1 MRCTTTVACWTAVQL
16 VAALLPQRTLQR
28 TPTPRRDASSARDVT
43 PEQAEKMK
51 AMGFRWDEERRTWTR
66 RPPDI
71 KKPPKPLR
79 SGMRL
84 LKLGDAS
91 PDERAAAEVFME
103 RLRTARKASFRDTDT
118 STKLSKFLKYCLSQP
133 ATLPIFGAACIA
145 LGAAAG
151 TGAELGGVDATTLTC
166 GLAAGVPVAA
176 ARVAAH
182 KASAGSEPPDGR
194 ALERSIVDAA
204 TGSYAI
210 PAPHDWRATEGPWKA
225 GTIGLAA
232 IADVPR
238 VALLHGRIQ
247 PSFVPLEGDQW
258 LGIAGAAAVAT
269 VIALLPAA
277 IGYVDDQ
284 LSDLPRDGRI
294 DDGKEVERETAAR
307 FSSGARAF
315 FAATDDA
322 EVSDVKAAYVSRLAD
337 AWTTAFTTP
346 PPPAVRAARTAV
358 ESAAAAAASASG
370 GLAAAWL
377 ANFCAAVA
385 VTVLVDEDKNTCE
398 V

>member
-1 MRCTTTVACWTAVQL
+1 M
-16 VAALLPQRTLQR
+16 PR
-28 TPTPRRDASSARDVT
+28 TPRHASSSARDVT

-66 RPPDI
+66 RPPDV

-84 LKLGDAS
+84 LKLNGAS
-91 PDERAAAEVFME
+91 SDECAAAEVFME

-133 ATLPIFGAACIA
+133 ATLPVFAVACVG
-145 LGAAAG
+145 LGVAAAADG
-151 TGAELGGVDATTLTC
+151 GADVGSLDATTLTC

-238 VALLHGRIQ
+238 VAILHGRIQ
-247 PSFVPLEGDQW
+247 PAFVPLEGDQW
-258 LGIAGAAAVAT
+258 LGIAGAAVVAT
-269 VIALLPAA
+269 ALALLPAA

-315 FAATDDA
+315 FAAKDDGAA
-322 EVSDVKAAYVSRLAD
+322 EVKAAYVSRLAD

-385 VTVLVDEDKNTCE
+385 VVALVDEDKNTCE

>member
-1 MRCTTTVACWTAVQL
+1 
-16 VAALLPQRTLQR
+16 
-28 TPTPRRDASSARDVT
+28 
-43 PEQAEKMK
+43 MK

-66 RPPDI
+66 RPPDV

-133 ATLPIFGAACIA
+133 ATLPVFAVACVG

-151 TGAELGGVDATTLTC
+151 TGAELGGIDATTLTC

-269 VIALLPAA
+269 LLLTASGDRLRRRPAVGFA
-277 IGYVDDQ
+277 ARWSHRRRERSGA
-284 LSDLPRDGRI
+284 RDGRTI
-294 DDGKEVERETAAR
+294 RVGR
-307 FSSGARAF
+307 ARAF
-315 FAATDDA
+315 
-322 EVSDVKAAYVSRLAD
+322 SRRP
-337 AWTTAFTTP
+337 TTP
-346 PPPAVRAARTAV
+346 RLRGQSRVRPRASPTPGRRPSRRRHRRRACAADGRRERARGRGV
-358 ESAAAAAASASG
+358 GVRRPRRGVARE
-370 GLAAAWL
+370 LR
-377 ANFCAAVA
+377 AAVA
-385 VTVLVDEDKNTCE
+385 VVVLVDEDKDAGE
-398 V
+398 I

>member
-1 MRCTTTVACWTAVQL
+1 
-16 VAALLPQRTLQR
+16 
-28 TPTPRRDASSARDVT
+28 
-43 PEQAEKMK
+43 MK

-66 RPPDI
+66 RPPDM

-84 LKLGDAS
+84 LKLNGAS

-133 ATLPIFGAACIA
+133 ATLPVFAVACVG

-151 TGAELGGVDATTLTC
+151 TGAELGGIDATTLTC

-247 PSFVPLEGDQW
+247 PFSCRSRATSGWASRAPRPSRRRSLSSQRRSATSTTNCPTCRGM
-258 LGIAGAAAVAT
+258 VAST
-269 VIALLPAA
+269 
-277 IGYVDDQ
+277 
-284 LSDLPRDGRI
+284 
-294 DDGKEVERETAAR
+294 TAKKSSAR
-307 FSSGARAF
+307 RLHDSRRARAP
-315 FAATDDA
+315 
-322 EVSDVKAAYVSRLAD
+322 SSRRP
-337 AWTTAFTTP
+337 TTPTLRRSKPRTYHAPPTPGRRLTTP

-358 ESAAAAAASASG
+358 ERDRG
-370 GLAAAWL
+370 RGVGVRRRFAAAWL
-377 ANFCAAVA
+377 ASCVRPSRVVSLSTRTRMAVRGLISSA
-385 VTVLVDEDKNTCE
+385 IADPCRVHNGRLRR
-398 V
+398 